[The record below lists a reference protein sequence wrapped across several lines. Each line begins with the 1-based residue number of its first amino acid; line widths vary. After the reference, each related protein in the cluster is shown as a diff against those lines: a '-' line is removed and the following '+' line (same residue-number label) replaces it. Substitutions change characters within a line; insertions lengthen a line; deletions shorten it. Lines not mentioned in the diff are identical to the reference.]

1 MLCLVILLAALIIFG
16 AAPAHARGRHPGLG
30 MPAVVAAAALRHGVP
45 PKLALAIASVESGFD
60 PRARNGRSVGLMQ
73 VQPGTARDAGCRG
86 ALGEPAANADC
97 GARVL
102 AILLRHA
109 GGDCRRAAAR
119 YNAGRFAR
127 GGAGSRYAAL
137 VLSRARRVGT

>member
-1 MLCLVILLAALIIFG
+1 MLRLVILLAALVIFG
-16 AAPAHARGRHPGLG
+16 AAPAEARSLRHHGAG
-30 MPAVVAAAALRHGVP
+30 VPAVVAAAAVRHGVP
-45 PKLALAIASVESGFD
+45 PRLALAIASVGSGFD

-86 ALGEPAANADC
+86 SLGEPAANADC

-102 AILLRHA
+102 AILLRDA
-109 GGDCRRAAAR
+109 GGDWRRA
-119 YNAGRFAR
+119 
-127 GGAGSRYAAL
+127 AAL